1 MNPTIISALVLCLV
15 ATLGKAAPE
24 HVRLSRRLRR
34 LSNRSL
40 GSNWNSWR
48 SKYRKKKSSKS
59 SSKSNRSPK
68 NCCRA
73 RSAKCLACVT
83 GKSIS
88 EYCSQ
93 NPRTPDCPRKDPFS
107 DYPTPPPLRA
117 PRPTR
122 APICCR
128 AYTAECMACSDQLS
142 IEAFCRYK
150 PYTPGCPRRDPFS
163 SLGRSK

>member
-40 GSNWNSWR
+40 GSNWN
-48 SKYRKKKSSKS
+48 
-59 SSKSNRSPK
+59 SNRSPK